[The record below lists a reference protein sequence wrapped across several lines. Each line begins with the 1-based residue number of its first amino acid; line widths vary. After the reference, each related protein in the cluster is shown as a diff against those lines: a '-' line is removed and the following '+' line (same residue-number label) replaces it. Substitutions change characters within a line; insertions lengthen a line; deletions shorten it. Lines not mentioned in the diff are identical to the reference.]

1 MATTDS
7 SIPSKAPS
15 QPDADQAPAVFLRQI
30 KADAAPELKK
40 VALASIVGVVGL
52 LGFSVAVAELVSLAI
67 NHQAPA
73 YWLWLLAVIAIALR
87 FGAHLYRDRLG
98 QRISARIR
106 LRIRRQLLT
115 HANQS
120 GPFSLQAQGNTAWWA
135 QRHIEQ
141 VDALHGYLAKYLPA
155 RMTAAFVPL
164 IIIAVCMSI
173 DWVAGLLLLLATPLI
188 PFFMAL
194 IGWGAESV
202 QKTQQD
208 QQAALA
214 SQLLDRLEAL
224 PWLRRQGALQSSS
237 ESVDQAAET
246 YRSLSMRVLRVVFL
260 SSATLELVS
269 AMSIGLLAIYIGFS
283 LVGFLTFGP
292 ASALTLFSGLFLLML
307 APECFLPL
315 RQLAQAHH
323 DMTAA
328 KAAAQTLAPILLE
341 QTVLEEPV
349 LEKSLHGKQ
358 VTHDAKLFSGVT
370 LDQVS
375 FHYDGQTEAALLN
388 DVSIVFEPGQVIG
401 IAGNS
406 GSGKSTLLGL
416 MAGFLSPTKGRVLR
430 TEHWSWLN
438 QQPYLF
444 HSTLRENLL
453 LACQTIPPDSQLI
466 QALGDA
472 GITLPDATLTNGLD
486 TPIGDLNRGVSGGQ
500 AQRIALARA
509 LLNQSTLWLL
519 DEPTA
524 ALDEQTRDQLL
535 DTLLNRAKR
544 DQVTVIVASHDQ
556 ALLARCDKVYSIQAG
571 KLLPFSPEGVAS

>member
-15 QPDADQAPAVFLRQI
+15 QPEADQAPAIFLRQI

-40 VALASIVGVVGL
+40 VTVASIVGVLGL
-52 LGFSVAVAELVSLAI
+52 IGFSAAVAELVSLAI
-67 NHQAPA
+67 NHQTPA
-73 YWLWLLAVIAIALR
+73 YWLWLLAVLAIALR
-87 FGAHLYRDRLG
+87 FGAHFYRDRLG
-98 QRISARIR
+98 QHISARIR
-106 LRIRRQLLT
+106 LRIRRQLLA
-115 HANQS
+115 HVNQS
-120 GPFSLQAQGNTAWWA
+120 GPYKLQDQGNTAWWA

-141 VDALHGYLAKYLPA
+141 VDVLHGYLAKYLPA
-155 RMTAAFVPL
+155 RMTAVFVPL

-202 QKTQQD
+202 QKTQLD

-237 ESVDQAAET
+237 ESVEQAAET

-269 AMSIGLLAIYIGFS
+269 AMSIGLMAIYIGFS

-292 ASALTLFSGLFLLML
+292 AAELTLFSGLFLLML

-341 QTVLEEPV
+341 QTILEKPV
-349 LEKSLHGKQ
+349 LEKSINEKSVLYD
-358 VTHDAKLFSGVT
+358 TKLFSGVA
-370 LDQVS
+370 LEKLS
-375 FHYDGQTEAALLN
+375 FHYDGQTGAALLK
-388 DVSIVFEPGQVIG
+388 DISIDFEPGQVIG

-416 MAGFLSPTKGRVLR
+416 IAGFLKPKQGKVLR
-430 TEHWSWLN
+430 AENWSWLN

-453 LACQTIPPDSQLI
+453 LACQTIPPDGQLI
-466 QALGDA
+466 QALADA
-472 GITLPDATLTNGLD
+472 GIKLPDATLAQGLD

-509 LLNQSTLWLL
+509 LLNRSTLWLL

-544 DQVTVIVASHDQ
+544 DHVTVIVASHDQ

-571 KLLPFSPEGVAS
+571 KLIPFLTDRGAS